1 MSDTSPDGHGAIT
14 EASVSSPP
22 RIQCGF
28 AIEWSVRT
36 DTGLVREQNEDNFV
50 ALPEYGVYVVADG
63 MGGHNAGVLASEL
76 CCEAVRDYY
85 EGRLRPD
92 DYEDEEER
100 LRDLSP
106 PAQTLSGSMRA
117 ANLRIFTRGNS
128 DRRLHGM
135 GTTSV
140 GLRVFAGYIAIAH
153 AGDSRCYLLRNQQF
167 IQVTTDHSL
176 ANFLKALNRLEEA
189 RMAEANMSNVIMR
202 ALGLEPEVV
211 VDAQEFPIASG
222 DRFLLCSDGL
232 SDLVSDAK
240 LRAMF
245 LSGDDRETIADNML
259 DAALEAGGRDNITLM
274 IVDVLERL
282 PDATDNSSDA
292 GAQTD
297 EVASVDVN
305 GTTLQGMHVPTPEMI
320 RAMRD
325 AQAAYN
331 ADLASTDAARAVVDT
346 AEHPS
351 VEDTN
356 IDAISGGTEPV
367 APTDPTPD
375 ATVAPLE
382 EATTEAG
389 GAEVSEAADAAADG
403 AGPDDVGSAD
413 VAMNDEDAVDA
424 DGSKPPTQH

>member
-22 RIQCGF
+22 RIHCGF

-85 EGRLRPD
+85 EGRLRPE

-232 SDLVSDAK
+232 SDLVPDAR
-240 LRAMF
+240 LRAML

-282 PDATDNSSDA
+282 PDASDGADA

-297 EVASVDVN
+297 EVASVDLN

-331 ADLASTDAARAVVDT
+331 ADAEATDAARAVADT
-346 AEHPS
+346 AEHPT
-351 VEDTN
+351 VEDTS
-356 IDAISGGTEPV
+356 IDAITGGAATV
-367 APTDPTPD
+367 SPTDPTPD
-375 ATVAPLE
+375 AGSVP
-382 EATTEAG
+382 
-389 GAEVSEAADAAADG
+389 GAEHSAATAD
-403 AGPDDVGSAD
+403 
-413 VAMNDEDAVDA
+413 DEDEEDASGDA
-424 DGSKPPTQH
+424 DPSKPPTQH